1 MGENGGILTAK
12 DFAAY
17 EAKIREPLRSTYR
30 EYEIIGFP
38 PPSSGGVH
46 VAQVLNIL
54 ENFDMRAIANSDP
67 TKATH
72 ITAEAFKLAFADR
85 AYWLGDADFVNV
97 PRGLTD
103 KGYAKEL
110 AARIDPEKAIDVP
123 THGSPP
129 NLAQDFFGRH
139 TTHIAA
145 ADAAGNWVAITA
157 TVNTT
162 FGSKVIVPGTG
173 VVLND
178 EMDDFSIYPGQPN
191 AFGLIGAVNNSVA
204 PGKRPL
210 SSMSPT
216 IVLDS
221 QGKPVLTVGAAGGP
235 KIITQVL
242 LTIMRVID
250 FHESLPEAIDGR
262 RFHHQWRPN
271 VVSYEKGLDEK
282 IVAGLRDRGHNVEE
296 LESAGRAQAIG
307 IDAAGKLVGV
317 ADPRSAGK
325 AAGN

>member
-1 MGENGGILTAK
+1 MAANGGILTAK
-12 DFAAY
+12 DFAEY
-17 EAKIREPLRSTYR
+17 EAKLREPLRSTYR
-30 EYEIIGFP
+30 GYEIIGFP

-54 ENFDMRAIANSDP
+54 ENFDMRSIEKSDP

-85 AYWLGDADFVNV
+85 AYWLGDADFVSV

-110 AARIDPEKAIDVP
+110 AAKIDPEKAIDVP

-129 NLAQDFFGRH
+129 NFAQDFFGRH

-178 EMDDFSIYPGQPN
+178 EMDDFSIYPG
-191 AFGLIGAVNNSVA
+191 S
-204 PGKRPL
+204 R
-210 SSMSPT
+210 
-216 IVLDS
+216 
-221 QGKPVLTVGAAGGP
+221 
-235 KIITQVL
+235 
-242 LTIMRVID
+242 MR
-250 FHESLPEAIDGR
+250 SGWSGR
-262 RFHHQWRPN
+262 RTT
-271 VVSYEKGLDEK
+271 
-282 IVAGLRDRGHNVEE
+282 A
-296 LESAGRAQAIG
+296 
-307 IDAAGKLVGV
+307 
-317 ADPRSAGK
+317 
-325 AAGN
+325 